1 MSTSFNAKKFYIMS
15 ITVNQHTIIPSVTLE
30 ETPYFGLNFTESL
43 KWSSHITKI
52 TIKKTTT
59 TLNFLRRNLKYF
71 PQECRKTVYIS
82 LVRSILD
89 YGQIVWDPN
98 LNQDVER
105 LERVQ
110 RQAARFIT
118 GDCRTRE
125 EGILVKH

>member
-1 MSTSFNAKKFYIMS
+1 MSTGFNAKKFYIMS
-15 ITVNQHTIIPSVTLE
+15 ITVNQHTIIPSVTIE
-30 ETPYFGLNFTESL
+30 ETPYLGLNFTESL
-43 KWSSHITKI
+43 KWSSHKNITKI
-52 TIKKTTT
+52 TKKTTT

-110 RQAARFIT
+110 RQAAR
-118 GDCRTRE
+118 
-125 EGILVKH
+125 IL

>member
-1 MSTSFNAKKFYIMS
+1 MS
-15 ITVNQHTIIPSVTLE
+15 ITVNQRTIIKSVTIE
-30 ETPYFGLNFTESL
+30 ETPYLGLNFMESL

-52 TIKKTTT
+52 TKKRHNSKLLTTK
-59 TLNFLRRNLKYF
+59 LKYF

-89 YGQIVWDPN
+89 YGQIVWHPN

-118 GDCRTRE
+118 GDYRTRE